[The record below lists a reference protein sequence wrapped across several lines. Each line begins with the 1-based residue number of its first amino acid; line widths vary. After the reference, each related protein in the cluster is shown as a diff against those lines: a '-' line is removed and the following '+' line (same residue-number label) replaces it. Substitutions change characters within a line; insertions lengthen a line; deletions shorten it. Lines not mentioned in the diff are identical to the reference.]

1 VIRRVQLLDEKS
13 RSSEH
18 RLAAIGDRIR
28 DGLLRDNR
36 VVPAVVGFLALLI
49 FAWLIAGAIIG
60 GPGEE
65 ERASNQAS
73 FAQGEDSESGGSETP
88 APGVENRDTD
98 SFSAFESKD
107 PFRSI
112 IPKAGEDNNGS
123 TPSQGAGNQGGSSS
137 SSGSSKSGSSSGG
150 SPKSGSSSNGS
161 SKSGSSSS
169 GSSKSGSSSSGS
181 SSGGRPGGGGA
192 GQDSTDQS
200 LPGAGQDG
208 SAQPGAPQGG
218 PAGLFNSG
226 GDLLPP

>member
-13 RSSEH
+13 RSSGH

-28 DGLLRDNR
+28 DGVLRDNK

-49 FAWLIAGAIIG
+49 FAWLIASTIMS
-60 GPGEE
+60 GPDEE

-73 FAQGEDSESGGSETP
+73 FAQGEDSESGGSKTP

-123 TPSQGAGNQGGSSS
+123 TPSQGGRNQGGSTSS
-137 SSGSSKSGSSSGG
+137 SGGSKSGSSSNGSSKSSSSSGG
-150 SPKSGSSSNGS
+150 SPKSGSSS
-161 SKSGSSSS
+161 
-169 GSSKSGSSSSGS
+169 SGSSSSGS
-181 SSGGRPGGGGA
+181 SSSGRPGSGGA

-200 LPGAGQDG
+200 LPGAEQDG
-208 SAQPGAPQGG
+208 SAQSGVPQGG
-218 PAGLFNSG
+218 AGGLFNSG